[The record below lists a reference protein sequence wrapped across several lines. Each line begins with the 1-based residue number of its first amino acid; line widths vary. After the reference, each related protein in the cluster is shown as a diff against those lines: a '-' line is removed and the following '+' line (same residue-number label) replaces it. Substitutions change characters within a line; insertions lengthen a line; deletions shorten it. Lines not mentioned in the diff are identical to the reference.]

1 VIDVLAF
8 PPTATVL
15 RRARELELSRAEQLE
30 ARGRLARFISVG
42 MFVSWIADLA
52 AALAPEAG
60 QSALVFGVGS
70 MLLAIVVIAA
80 HLVANRTLARAS
92 GIRRRVMRDY
102 AVVRVVEA
110 QPLMSGG
117 GDDAVVAQY
126 LRMVGRQQ
134 RPLCHVELAA
144 LTTWLATPSH

>member
-8 PPTATVL
+8 PPTAPVL
-15 RRARELELSRAEQLE
+15 RRARDLELSRAEQLE

-42 MFVSWIADLA
+42 MFFSWIADLA

-70 MLLAIVVIAA
+70 LLLAIVVIAA
-80 HLVANRTLARAS
+80 HLLANRTLARAA
-92 GIRRRVMRDY
+92 GVRRRVMRDY
-102 AVVRVVEA
+102 AAVRVVDVE
-110 QPLMSGG
+110 PLLAGG
-117 GDDAVVAQY
+117 SDVVVAQY

-144 LTTWLATPSH
+144 LTTWLATPAH

>member
-15 RRARELELSRAEQLE
+15 RRARDLELSRAAQLE
-30 ARGRLARFISVG
+30 ERGRLARFISVG
-42 MFVSWIADLA
+42 MFLSWIAA
-52 AALAPEAG
+52 MTAALAPEAG

-70 MLLAIVVIAA
+70 LLLAIVVIAA
-80 HLVANRTLARAS
+80 HLVANRTLARAA
-92 GIRRRVMRDY
+92 GVRRQVMRDY
-102 AVVRVVEA
+102 AAVRVDEA
-110 QPLMSGG
+110 QPLLSG

-134 RPLCHVELAA
+134 RPLCHVELTA
-144 LTTWLATPSH
+144 LTTWLATPAH